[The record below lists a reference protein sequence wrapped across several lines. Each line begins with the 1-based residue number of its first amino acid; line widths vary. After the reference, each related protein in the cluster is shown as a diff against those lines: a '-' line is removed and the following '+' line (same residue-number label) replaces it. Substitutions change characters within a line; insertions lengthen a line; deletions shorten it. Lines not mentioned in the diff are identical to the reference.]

1 MGEINGILN
10 RVALENTSSI
20 ITTICEDIF
29 GNPTQT
35 ELQMREEHYSPSSV
49 IQQFQLSNQ
58 LLSQFEQQSSLE
70 EEEESDGSNSTRDCS
85 YYFGKFAFQFWRGK
99 AWDLAHQMVNYCN
112 TQNDTAMVDWCDGGC
127 AYFSER
133 DPSQCYQCGGW
144 CFWKPIQGSKCNC
157 TASKVIIYN
166 LSIHPME
173 LSICFLFF
181 FILFSLIS
189 PNWWYSSTLPSI
201 LYSLYSVFLIYYR
214 SNRSTTLRGFLIP
227 YWTGCQIVKLV
238 EEMEKAHS
246 HLFVSSYSII
256 IWYCPSLFSSL
267 PPVP

>member
-49 IQQFQLSNQ
+49 IQQFQLTNQ

-70 EEEESDGSNSTRDCS
+70 EEESDGSNSTRDCN

-99 AWDLAHQMVNYCN
+99 AWDLGHQMVNYCN
-112 TQNDTAMVDWCDGGC
+112 SQNDTAMVDWCDGGC

-157 TASKVIIYN
+157 TASKVIYTTYPSNGIEY
-166 LSIHPME
+166 M
-173 LSICFLFF
+173 FLF
-181 FILFSLIS
+181 
-189 PNWWYSSTLPSI
+189 YSI
-201 LYSLYSVFLIYYR
+201 LSYLSQLMIFLHSTFYYILTILCQSYLSSIYSFLIGR
-214 SNRSTTLRGFLIP
+214 QHCAAFL
-227 YWTGCQIVKLV
+227 YLTGLGAKL
-238 EEMEKAHS
+238 
-246 HLFVSSYSII
+246 
-256 IWYCPSLFSSL
+256 
-267 PPVP
+267 